1 MISKPKTKVRKRK
14 NPKLNKCYPFLF
26 WLPKNNEGL
35 GTKKVLKD
43 TWFVK
48 IANFDYVF
56 SNVKWM
62 DDEELGN
69 LVFVPDVD
77 ITLDTHIFYSE
88 KEAMKFIQKWWKN
101 N

>member
-1 MISKPKTKVRKRK
+1 
-14 NPKLNKCYPFLF
+14 
-26 WLPKNNEGL
+26 
-35 GTKKVLKD
+35 
-43 TWFVK
+43 
-48 IANFDYVF
+48 
-56 SNVKWM
+56 M